1 MSSLLS
7 SSWYRAADLRPR
19 LRRQARV
26 SRHRYRGE
34 RWYVLQDQGT
44 GQFLRLNPA
53 AYRAVALMDGERTL
67 DEIWR
72 NVCLTQ
78 GDDAPTQ
85 DEILQVLSRLHQ
97 ANVLISDRRPDL
109 GELEERRERTH
120 AAKIKQYLS
129 NPLSLKI
136 PLIDPD
142 AFLTGLVRRVP
153 GNAWFWLLLW
163 AGVVLA
169 GATGAVYQ
177 WDALT
182 HDLTAR
188 VFNTDNMLIMALVF
202 PVLKAIHEL
211 GHGIAIKAS
220 GGACREMGVM
230 FLVFIPVPYVDA
242 SQATAFPQKG
252 RRMLVGAAG
261 MMIELA
267 FASIALLLWDA
278 AEPGLSKAILHQV
291 VILAGLTTLA
301 FNLNPL
307 LRFDGYYI
315 LADWLEIPNLG
326 QKSTQYI
333 GYLVQR
339 YLFGAH
345 RLSPPP
351 TTPRE
356 SAWLVSYAIGSF
368 AYRMLVA
375 ATIILLVAGKF
386 FFIGV
391 LLAGWAGWSMVLRP
405 VVRAL
410 GQLSSS
416 PQLEQ
421 VRWRAWSISL
431 ALTAVVAWL
440 LFIVP
445 APSGTSTEG
454 IVWATED
461 ARLRTA
467 YPCFGDAVLVA
478 AGTRVTKGER
488 LIACSEPEL
497 DAQIAQERAHV
508 AELEARLAEA
518 IGNDR
523 VQVQIASAGLRFGES
538 RLADLIARRDAMTIV
553 SPHDGTFVMASP
565 NDFSGRFLNRGEVVG
580 YVIVPSRLTL
590 LTVVPQGEVALVRQ
604 RTERVEL
611 RIVGDVWNPIRA
623 RIAREVPAATQDLP
637 SLALSLAG
645 GGNIGLEPEGTQG
658 GEMRAL
664 TPLFQ
669 FELMLDGDALPGTL
683 GRRVFVRFEHDAEPL
698 ADQWYRGLRQMFL
711 KRFTV

>member
-1 MSSLLS
+1 MSSLFS

-109 GELEERRERTH
+109 GELEERRERTQT
-120 AAKIKQYLS
+120 AKLKQYLS

-142 AFLTGLVRRVP
+142 AFLSGLVRHIP
-153 GNAWFWLLLW
+153 GSAWLWLLLW
-163 AGVVLA
+163 AGVVAA

-177 WDALT
+177 WEALT

-188 VFNTDNMLIMALVF
+188 VFNTDNMLIMMLAF

-211 GHGIAIKAS
+211 GHGIAIKGF

-252 RRMLVGAAG
+252 QRMLVGAAG
-261 MMIELA
+261 MMIEMA

-278 AEPGLSKAILHQV
+278 AEPGLTKAFLHQV
-291 VILAGLTTLA
+291 VILAGITTLA

-315 LADWLEIPNLG
+315 FADWLEIPNLG

-333 GYLVQR
+333 GYLAQR
-339 YLFGAH
+339 YLFGAD
-345 RLSPPP
+345 RISPPP

-356 SAWLVSYAIGSF
+356 PFWLVTYAIGSF

-375 ATIILLVAGKF
+375 TTIIFLVAGKF

-391 LLAGWAGWSMVLRP
+391 LLAVWAFWSMVLRP
-405 VVRAL
+405 VVRVL
-410 GQLSSS
+410 GQLGSS
-416 PQLEQ
+416 PQLES
-421 VRWRAWSISL
+421 VRWRAWSIT
-431 ALTAVVAWL
+431 AVLTAAIAWL
-440 LFIVP
+440 VFLVP
-445 APSGTSTEG
+445 APSSTSTEG
-454 IVWATED
+454 IIWATED

-467 YPCFGDAVLVA
+467 YPCFGDAVLA
-478 AGTRVTKGER
+478 APGTRVTKGER

-497 DAQIAQERAHV
+497 DAQIGQERAHV

-518 IGNDR
+518 IGKDR
-523 VQVQIASAGLRFGES
+523 VQVQIASSGLRFGES
-538 RLADLIARRDAMTIV
+538 RLADLIARRHAMSIV
-553 SPHDGTFVMASP
+553 SPHDGTFVMPSP
-565 NDFSGRFLNRGEVVG
+565 NDFSGRFLSRGEVVG

-590 LTVVPQGEVALVRQ
+590 VTVVPQGEVALVRQ
-604 RTERVEL
+604 HTERVEL
-611 RIVGDVWNPIRA
+611 RVVGDVWNSIRA
-623 RIAREVPAATQDLP
+623 RIAREVPGATQDLP

-645 GGNIGLEPEGTQG
+645 GGNIGLEPEATHEQA
-658 GEMRAL
+658 RAL

-669 FELMLDGDALPGTL
+669 FELALDGDALPSTL